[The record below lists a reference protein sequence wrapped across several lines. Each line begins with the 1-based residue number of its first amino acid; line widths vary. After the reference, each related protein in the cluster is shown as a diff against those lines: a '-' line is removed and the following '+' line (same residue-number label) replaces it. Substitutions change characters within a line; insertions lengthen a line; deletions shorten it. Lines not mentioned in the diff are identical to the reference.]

1 MAHAS
6 IRASFFSF
14 SFLSLSFALSF
25 PHKIP
30 NAVAAAAAAAAAA
43 AYHTW
48 PSTRR
53 SSTKNRKRN
62 LGKTRIFA
70 KSSAKR

>member
-1 MAHAS
+1 MAYAS
-6 IRASFFSF
+6 IRTSFFSF
-14 SFLSLSFALSF
+14 SFLSLSFAFSF

-30 NAVAAAAAAAAAA
+30 NAVAAAAAAAAA

-62 LGKTRIFA
+62 LEKTRIFA

>member
-14 SFLSLSFALSF
+14 SFLSLSLALSF

-30 NAVAAAAAAAAAA
+30 NAAASAAAAAA

-62 LGKTRIFA
+62 LEKTRIFA